1 VVFFPKGKRSKEKER
16 KEGMGGGVLL
26 KTLLF
31 PSFLTAIIIYMSS
44 TVYICTCIYTLKL
57 IAIATAVAM
66 VIIDTMN

>member
-1 VVFFPKGKRSKEKER
+1 MVFFPKGKRSKEKER
-16 KEGMGGGVLL
+16 KEGMGGSL